1 MTDDDLIDAW
11 STLSE
16 GTGCLWCHGV
26 MKSAKQL
33 DSSGEESD
41 ILDEPPLK
49 KVKTR
54 RVYMPEDKQASIQY
68 LLKQLYFTPGTASF

>member
-16 GTGCLWCHGV
+16 GTGCWWCHGV
-26 MKSAKQL
+26 RKSAKQR

-41 ILDEPPLK
+41 IPDEPPLK

-54 RVYMPEDKQASIQY
+54 RVYMPLRTNRLQSSIC
-68 LLKQLYFTPGTASF
+68 

>member
-26 MKSAKQL
+26 RKSAKQR

-41 ILDEPPLK
+41 IPDEPPL
-49 KVKTR
+49 TLLDPR
-54 RVYMPEDKQASIQY
+54 YCILLDK
-68 LLKQLYFTPGTASF
+68 KQLQHAKTELLREVGAM